1 MKLPDLAIHSV
12 GNRLCLNEPVIASVI
27 SELMAREIGAFKE
40 KTVGCLLVAGL
51 VVTIVSIGLLWV
63 FSVSGIYRGTYTRK
77 PITNEITDAGTL
89 NLVPLTILGIV
100 VGLGMMFGG
109 LGYAFYT
116 MSRQH
121 KGPRRTEQHFR
132 VLARYCYDRTM
143 QLITA
148 EWDIEVADRPKFY
161 VRGMFED
168 GVVGEF
174 ETTMEV
180 YYQAGEGMTGEAEI
194 QGKWLGRFV
203 PYIGV
208 PPSS

>member
-1 MKLPDLAIHSV
+1 MS
-12 GNRLCLNEPVIASVI
+12 
-27 SELMAREIGAFKE
+27 REIGAFKE

-51 VVTIVSIGLLWV
+51 VVTVTSLGLLWI
-63 FSVSGIYRGTYTRK
+63 FSVAGIYRGTYTRK

-89 NLVPLTILGIV
+89 NLVPLAILGIAV
-100 VGLGMMFGG
+100 GVGLMFGG

-121 KGPRRTEQHFR
+121 KGPRRTVSNFR

-148 EWDIEVADRPKFY
+148 EWDIDVADRPKFY

-203 PYIGV
+203 PYIGL